1 MSTLVTSFLA
11 GLIFAVGL
19 GLGGMTQPA
28 KVLGFLDLTG
38 NWDPSLACVMLG
50 AIAVHAP
57 AYRLIRRRSAP
68 IFATAFAVPTR
79 RDFDL
84 RLVAGAALFG
94 IGWGLGGFC
103 PGPAI
108 TSLVS
113 GHTAVLLFVPAM
125 VAGMYLHTLV
135 EALQVRRSSVPH
147 PETVSQPLTLPPS
160 PTLLSRHDA

>member
-1 MSTLVTSFLA
+1 ML
-11 GLIFAVGL
+11 FAVGL
-19 GLGGMTQPA
+19 GLSGMTQPA
-28 KVLGFLDLTG
+28 KVVGFLDLTG
-38 NWDPSLACVMLG
+38 RWDPSLACVMLG

-68 IFATAFAVPTR
+68 IFAAAFAIPTR

-84 RLVAGAALFG
+84 RLVGGAALFG

-108 TSLVS
+108 TSLPS

-135 EALQVRRSSVPH
+135 EGLQVRRSGIVH
-147 PETVSQPLTLPPS
+147 PETVSRSPTLPPS
-160 PTLLSRHDA
+160 PALQYRHDA